1 MHPANI
7 DLCVYERVFLALSS
21 NRYYWTVCKDP
32 GRFCI
37 NGTRLK
43 LLKIKLWCLKCEH
56 VSLLVQT
63 SAYRSILIIKKYSFH
78 VDRHS
83 TGSLIQTG
91 FYKKKIIIV
100 LFNILVIT
108 VNLPSDSETEL
119 FVLLEN
125 EINMMLRS
133 GPICA
138 AVILSSDL

>member
-1 MHPANI
+1 M
-7 DLCVYERVFLALSS
+7 
-21 NRYYWTVCKDP
+21 
-32 GRFCI
+32 
-37 NGTRLK
+37 
-43 LLKIKLWCLKCEH
+43 
-56 VSLLVQT
+56 SLLVQT

-138 AVILSSDL
+138 VVILSSDL